1 VSLRLFVA
9 ALLLCGCASTT
20 HSPGSATADR
30 PLPPPDGARP
40 LLGTAPELTATCDQA
55 ISDSSALIA
64 KLKAMPAPRDPRAA
78 LTLYDDANQ
87 LIDDTAGMANIADN
101 SEPEEAMRKAAQGC
115 EQKLDAASKAI
126 LLDQGVYEVIRSLDV
141 SGQDAATQYY
151 VFIILRDFR
160 RAGVDKDDAT
170 RAKIKALN
178 DEILTTGL
186 AFDQNIRDD
195 VRFIEVPPSELAGLP
210 DDFVRKHPA
219 GANGKVKITT
229 DYPDYQPFIVYAKS
243 AKAREELWKVY
254 RQRGYPKNL
263 DTLTKLVQLRTDLAA
278 ILGFPNWAAYETAN
292 KMVKSDT
299 AAAAFIQKISAASGP
314 RMESDYQEL
323 LARKKK
329 DDPAATRVDP
339 WDSGYYTDLVKAE
352 NYAFNE
358 RSMRPYL
365 EYGRVK
371 KGVMD
376 ITAKLFSVRYVP
388 RPEVKVWA
396 PGIEPYDLVDANTGV
411 LLGRF
416 YLDMHPRPNK
426 YKHAAEFGL
435 VSGQLGRRLPEAVL
449 MCNFPAPGGEPA
461 LMEYGQVRTFFHEFG
476 HLLHHLFAGR
486 LEWEGLSGT
495 RTEQDFVEAP
505 SQLLE
510 EWTRNY
516 ESLRTFAANYQTNE
530 PIPEQLVQQMKH
542 AESFSRGADVR
553 QQMFYATV
561 SLDLY
566 ENKGW
571 AKDSTALVKKAMEQE
586 TPYKYVPGTYM
597 QLSFGHLN
605 GYSAIYYTYM
615 WSLVIAKDMYTPFQ
629 STGIFDVATATRYR
643 KTVLDPGGSKPA
655 AELVK
660 DFLGRP
666 YSFDAYSAWLNRRE

>member
-1 VSLRLFVA
+1 MSLRLLTA

-20 HSPGSATADR
+20 PSPGAASADR

-40 LLGTAPELTATCDQA
+40 LLGTAPELTATCDKA
-55 ISDSSALIA
+55 IADSGTLIA
-64 KLKAMPAPRDPRAA
+64 KLKAMPAPRDTRAA

-87 LIDDTAGMANIADN
+87 LIDDAAGMANIADN

-126 LLDQGVYEVIRSLDV
+126 LLDPGVYQVIQSLDV
-141 SGQDAATQYY
+141 SGQDPATRYY

-160 RAGVDKDDAT
+160 RAGVDKDEPT
-170 RAKIKALN
+170 RAKIKSLN

-195 VRFIEVPPSELAGLP
+195 VRSIEIAPSELAGLP
-210 DDFVRKHPA
+210 DDYVRKHPA
-219 GANGKVKITT
+219 GPNGKVKITT
-229 DYPDYQPFIVYAKS
+229 DYPDYQPFMAYAKS
-243 AKAREELWKVY
+243 GKAREDLWKVY
-254 RQRGYPKNL
+254 RLRGHPKNL
-263 DTLTKLVQLRTDLAA
+263 EVLSRLVQLRTDLAA
-278 ILGFPNWAAYETAN
+278 ILGFPSWAAYETAN
-292 KMVKSDT
+292 KMVKTDT
-299 AAAAFIQKISAASGP
+299 AAGAFIEKISVAAGP
-314 RMESDYQEL
+314 RAEVDYQEL

-329 DDPAATRVDP
+329 DDPSATQVLP
-339 WDSGYYTDLVKAE
+339 WDAGYYTDLVKAE

-396 PGIEPYDLVDANTGV
+396 PGIEPYDMVDAKSGE

-426 YKHAAEFGL
+426 YKHAAEFAL
-435 VSGQLGRRLPEAVL
+435 VSGQRGRRLPEAVL
-449 MCNFPAPGGEPA
+449 MCNFPAPGAEPA

-476 HLLHHLFAGR
+476 HLLHHIFAGR
-486 LEWEGLSGT
+486 VEWEGLSGT

-510 EWTRNY
+510 EWTRDY
-516 ESLRTFAANYQTNE
+516 ESLRTFATQYQTNE
-530 PIPEQLVQQMKH
+530 PIPEKLVQQMKH
-542 AESFSRGADVR
+542 ADSFSRGADVR
-553 QQMFYATV
+553 QQMFYAAV

-566 ENKGW
+566 ENQGW
-571 AKDSTALVKKAMEQE
+571 GKDSTGLVKKAMEQY

-605 GYSAIYYTYM
+605 GYSAVYYTYM

-643 KTVLDPGGSKPA
+643 KAVLDPGGSKPA

-666 YSFDAYSAWLNRRE
+666 YSFDAYAAWLNRRE